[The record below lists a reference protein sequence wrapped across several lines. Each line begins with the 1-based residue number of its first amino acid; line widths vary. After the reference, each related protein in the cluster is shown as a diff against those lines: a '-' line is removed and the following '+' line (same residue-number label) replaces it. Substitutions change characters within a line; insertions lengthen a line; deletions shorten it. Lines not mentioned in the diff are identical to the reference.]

1 MTGAAV
7 AALLALQTLTNLALV
22 PAGPGLPG
30 GWRLQR
36 VKGAAAPAVAVTGAH
51 ALRVTTARGA
61 GFAVYRLRTPLPP
74 AVGALAWQ
82 WRTSTPLRAAGLRR
96 RDRDDAPVRVLVV
109 FQDGRMLFY
118 TWGNREGRRERF
130 LSWTGTD
137 RGVIVL
143 ERAEDADGS
152 WHIERRDPFRDY
164 RLVFNRA
171 PQAIVAVGVG
181 ADTDQLGA
189 RSAAE
194 VGDVAWEPGA
204 EP

>member
-7 AALLALQTLTNLALV
+7 APLLALQTLTNLALV
-22 PAGPGLPG
+22 APGPGLPR
-30 GWRLQR
+30 GWRLER
-36 VKGAAAPAVAVTGAH
+36 VKGAAAPTVAVTGAH
-51 ALRVTTARGA
+51 ALRVTTVRGA
-61 GFAVYRLRTPLPP
+61 GFAVYRLRAPLAP

-82 WRTSTPLRAAGLRR
+82 WRTSTPLRAAALRR

-130 LSWTGTD
+130 RSWTGAD

-152 WHIERRDPFRDY
+152 WHVERRDPFRDY
-164 RLVFNRA
+164 RLVFTRA

-194 VGDVAWEPGA
+194 VGDLAWQPGA